1 MVPGATVP
9 CAQLAT
15 TLDGVNE
22 PVRARPVV
30 VICPMAIE
38 AEGLRSALRRDHPDV
53 LERVEIRVCGIG
65 GEAVARAV
73 RMVRGVGA
81 MGGEAAGGSV
91 PALVVLAGTAG
102 GLTEGPPA
110 PRIGFVVHA
119 ETGRRFTPTAVAP
132 PEPGTGAGLEAGS
145 SDVAV
150 GVLGVDRLIDT
161 PGEKRALHAR
171 FGTPL
176 VDMESHAFAEACE
189 RAGLAWA
196 VVRGV
201 SDGPDD
207 HLPGYILGWFN
218 ADGTSRPWRM
228 VRDALLHPWQIPAL
242 IRTGR
247 RTRTALRAA
256 GGRLAGLVRG
266 ACGAGPVTPA

>member
-1 MVPGATVP
+1 M
-9 CAQLAT
+9 
-15 TLDGVNE
+15 NE
-22 PVRARPVV
+22 PERARPVV
-30 VICPMAIE
+30 VLCPLAIE

-53 LERVEIRVCGIG
+53 IDRVEFRLTGIG
-65 GEAVARAV
+65 RAAV
-73 RMVRGVGA
+73 VRGVEGVRAVGVAGA
-81 MGGEAAGGSV
+81 GEPV
-91 PALVVLAGTAG
+91 PSLVVLAGTAG
-102 GLTEGPPA
+102 GLTEVPPA

-119 ETGRRFTPTAVAP
+119 ETGRRFTPTAVAS
-132 PEPGTGAGLEAGS
+132 PEPGAGTVAAS

-161 PGEKRALHAR
+161 PAEKRALHAR
-171 FGTPL
+171 FATPV
-176 VDMESHAFAEACE
+176 VDMESHAFGEACE
-189 RAGLAWA
+189 RAGLSWA

-228 VRDALLHPWQIPAL
+228 VRDALLHPWHIPAL

-256 GGRLAGLVRG
+256 GGRLAALVRG
-266 ACGAGPVTPA
+266 AVARGPVTPA